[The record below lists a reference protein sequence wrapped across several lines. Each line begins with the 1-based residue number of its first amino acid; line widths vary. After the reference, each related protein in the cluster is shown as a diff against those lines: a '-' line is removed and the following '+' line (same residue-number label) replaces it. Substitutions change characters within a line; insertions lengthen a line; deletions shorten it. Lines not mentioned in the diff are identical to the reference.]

1 MIYEYVVRCDY
12 GAAQCKPEARV
23 FTYWDEADEWIE
35 QTAID
40 LTAAV
45 IDEMHPTYA
54 GGHEILCPE
63 WDDVFE
69 EALTHFTIQER
80 PSRTLKDD
88 EEIQNLPQ

>member
-40 LTAAV
+40 LTKDA
-45 IDEMHPTYA
+45 IDRRWPAFANGYET
-54 GGHEILCPE
+54 LCPE
-63 WDDVFE
+63 WGKTFA
-69 EALTHFTIQER
+69 EALDGFTIKER